1 MEVYTTVPVVI
12 NFTLYFQLE
21 MWKMELQ
28 RWKIFQY
35 LDPAFTADIKRAYMV
50 GIKSYFGQKRKAD
63 TPGIL
68 ICCSD
73 ETVG

>member
-28 RWKIFQY
+28 KRWKIFQY

-50 GIKSYFGQKRKAD
+50 GIKPYYGQKEKD
-63 TPGIL
+63 NTSGML
-68 ICCSD
+68 I
-73 ETVG
+73 